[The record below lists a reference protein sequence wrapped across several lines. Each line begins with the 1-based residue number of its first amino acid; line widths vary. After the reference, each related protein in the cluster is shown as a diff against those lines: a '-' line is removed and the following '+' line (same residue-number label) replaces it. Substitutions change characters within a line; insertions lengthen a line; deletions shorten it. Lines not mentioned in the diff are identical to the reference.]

1 MSGLGEFHHGEE
13 ADTKSNKVIHW
24 VILAIVIGGIGI
36 YVAESGFFSPQT
48 AATAKSYP
56 RGL

>member
-1 MSGLGEFHHGEE
+1 MSSLGEYHHAEE
-13 ADTKSNKVIHW
+13 AESKSNKVIHW
-24 VILAIVIGGIGI
+24 IIAAVIVAGLGI
-36 YVAESGFFSPQT
+36 YAFEAGFFSPQT

>member
-1 MSGLGEFHHGEE
+1 MSGLGDYHHAEE
-13 ADTKSNKVIHW
+13 AETKNSKIIHW
-24 VILAIVIGGIGI
+24 VILAIIVGGIGL

-48 AATAKSYP
+48 AQTAKTYP